1 MLRLREFRTN
11 AKGLPDLLNYAALVD
26 EGVVLNK
33 DGSLMAAW
41 EYRGEDLESAG
52 PLELG
57 AVSARVNKAFLRRGS
72 GWMIHVD
79 AMRMPTNAY
88 PEQGKFGDRT
98 TALIDAERRA
108 QYEAEGAH
116 FETTFVMT
124 VTYLPPADVEGKV
137 QNFLVE
143 GEEKKPNADAA
154 LDRALE
160 NFRVGVREI
169 EDHLSSVLH
178 MRRLGTRRERDAN
191 GVEHLRDELLAHL
204 NGCITGTSHPFEVP
218 AVPMYLD
225 AALGGK
231 DFYGG
236 LKPRIG
242 DKHIRC
248 VAFTGFPASSFPGIL
263 DGLNRLPLT
272 YRWSNR
278 FIFLDDGVAQKQ
290 LEKYRKKWFQKR
302 KSLANLLR
310 EQSGGQATH
319 VDGDADRMA
328 ADAIGALSELS
339 SGVVKFGYYT
349 GVLVLMEDDAERA
362 DLLARDVLKLIN
374 HSGFTARVESVNAI
388 EAYIG
393 SLPGH
398 GYANVRRP
406 LMHTLNLADF
416 LPLTSVWAG
425 LSSNPCPFYPA
436 GSAPLAYTATSGAT
450 PFRLNL
456 HVGDVGHTLI
466 LGPTGAGKSTL
477 LGFLMASQFRYPKA
491 QIFAFDIG
499 NSAFGLAHA
508 TGGDHYEIAG
518 ESSNLAFYPLA
529 DIDTAAE
536 RAWASDWLE
545 TLFALQGVTVTP
557 GLRKDIHRALELLAT
572 STKRTMTDFAHT
584 LSEPALRDA
593 IAHYTLS
600 GSMGSLL
607 DSDRDGLRDNV
618 FQVFEMQHLMAL
630 GEKNAVPVLLYLFH
644 RIEQRL
650 NGEPTLLV
658 LDEAW
663 LMLNSPI
670 FRDKIRELL
679 KTMRKSNAA
688 VVFATQSISDVMRSE
703 IRDVVVE
710 SCPTKIFLPNLEA
723 QTEFAA
729 QAYAAM
735 GLTERQIEIL
745 SQLVPKRQYLY
756 VSPLGRRVFELGL
769 GPVALSFMGAS
780 GREDIA
786 AMRSLMAEAPDTWP
800 ANWLAAR
807 GCTEWAKAWLR
818 IGAMQGAGIVAK
830 TERLEIVA

>member
-1 MLRLREFRTN
+1 MLALREFRSR

-41 EYRGEDLESAG
+41 EYRGEDLDSAA
-52 PLELG
+52 PLELA
-57 AVSARVNKAFLRRGS
+57 AVSARVNRAFLRLDS

-79 AMRMPTNAY
+79 AVRVPTNTY
-88 PEQGKFGDRT
+88 PQEGAFPDRT

-108 QYEAEGAH
+108 QYQAEGAH
-116 FETTFVMT
+116 YETTFVLT

-143 GEEKKPNADAA
+143 GDGRRPKQHAA

-160 NFRVGVREI
+160 NFRIGLRQM
-169 EDHLSSVLH
+169 EDQLSSALH
-178 MRRLGTRRERDAN
+178 MRRLQTIRYRDER
-191 GVEHLRDELLAHL
+191 GVEHVRDELLAHL
-204 NGCITGTSHPFEVP
+204 NYCITGVRQPFEVP
-218 AVPMYLD
+218 SVPMYLD
-225 AALGGK
+225 AFLGGK
-231 DFYGG
+231 DFFGG
-236 LKPRIG
+236 LTPRIG
-242 DKHIRC
+242 EKHIRC
-248 VAFTGFPASSFPGIL
+248 IAFSGFPGSSFPGIL
-263 DGLNRLPLT
+263 DGLNRIPMT

-290 LEKYRKKWFQKR
+290 LDKYRKKWFQKR
-302 KSLANLLR
+302 KSLGNLLR
-310 EQSGGQATH
+310 EQSGGVATH
-319 VDGDADRMA
+319 INADADRMA
-328 ADAIGALSELS
+328 SDAITAISELS

-362 DLLARDVLKLIN
+362 DLAARDVVKLIN
-374 HSGFTARVESVNAI
+374 QSGFTAHVETVNAI
-388 EAYIG
+388 EAYLG

-425 LSSNPCPFYPA
+425 LSNNPSPFYPSA
-436 GSAPLAYTATSGAT
+436 SAPLAYAATSGAT

-477 LGFLMASQFRYPKA
+477 LGLLMASHFRYPKA

-499 NSAFGLAHA
+499 NSAFALAHA

-518 ESSNLAFYPLA
+518 ENSDLAFYPLA
-529 DIDTAAE
+529 EIDSVSERTWAA
-536 RAWASDWLE
+536 DWLE
-545 TLFALQGVTVTP
+545 TLFLLQGVIISP
-557 GLRKDIHRALELLAT
+557 GLRKDIHRSLELLAQ
-572 STKRTMTDFAHT
+572 SPKRTLTDLANT
-584 LSEPALRDA
+584 LSEPELRSA

-600 GSMGSLL
+600 GSLGTLL
-607 DSDRDGLRDNV
+607 DADRDGLRDNV

-630 GEKNAVPVLLYLFH
+630 GEKNVVPVLLYLFH
-644 RIEQRL
+644 KIEKRL
-650 NGEPTLLV
+650 HGEPTLLV

-663 LMLNSPI
+663 LMLSSPI
-670 FRDKIRELL
+670 FRDKIREWL

-703 IRDVVVE
+703 IRDVVIE

-723 QTEFAA
+723 KNEMASA
-729 QAYAAM
+729 AYASM

-786 AMRSLMAEAPDTWP
+786 QIRKLIAEAPDVWP
-800 ANWLAAR
+800 STWLAAR
-807 GCTEWAKAWLR
+807 GRTDWANAWMR
-818 IGAMQGAGIVAK
+818 IGK
-830 TERLEIVA
+830 KLEEAS

>member
-1 MLRLREFRTN
+1 MLRLREFRSR

-26 EGVVLNK
+26 EGIVLNK

-41 EYRGEDLESAG
+41 EYRGEDLDSAG

-79 AMRMPTNAY
+79 AVRVPTNTY
-88 PEQGKFGDRT
+88 PEAGSFRDRT

-108 QYEAEGAH
+108 QYRAEGAH
-116 FETTFVMT
+116 FETAFVMT

-143 GEEKKPNADAA
+143 GDGKKPSADAP
-154 LDRALE
+154 LNRALE
-160 NFRVGVREI
+160 NFRVGVRDI
-169 EDHLSSVLH
+169 EDQLSSALH
-178 MRRLGTRRERDAN
+178 LRRLGSQTYRDAA
-191 GVEHLRDELLAHL
+191 GVEHQRDELLAHL
-204 NGCITGTSHPFEVP
+204 NHCITGVPQPLNVP

-225 AALGGK
+225 AVLGGK

-236 LKPRIG
+236 LAPRIG
-242 DKHIRC
+242 ERHIRC
-248 VAFTGFPASSFPGIL
+248 IAFTGFPASSFPGIL

-278 FIFLDDGVAQKQ
+278 FIFLDDGVAAKQ
-290 LEKYRKKWFQKR
+290 LDKYRKKWFQKR

-339 SGVVKFGYYT
+339 SGIVKFGYYT
-349 GVLVLMEDDAERA
+349 GVLVLMEEDPERA
-362 DLLARDVLKLIN
+362 DLLARDVVKLVN

-388 EAYIG
+388 EAYLG
-393 SLPGH
+393 TLPGH
-398 GYANVRRP
+398 GYPNVRRP

-416 LPLTSVWAG
+416 LPLTSVWSG
-425 LSSNPCPFYPA
+425 LPSNPSPFYPA
-436 GSAPLAYTATSGAT
+436 GSPPLAYAATSGAT

-466 LGPTGAGKSTL
+466 LGPTGSGKSTL
-477 LGFLMASQFRYPKA
+477 LGFLMASHFRYPNA
-491 QIFAFDIG
+491 QIFTFDIG
-499 NSAFGLAHA
+499 NSAFGLCHA

-518 ESSNLAFYPLA
+518 EQSDLAFYPLA
-529 DIDTAAE
+529 DIESPSE
-536 RAWASDWLE
+536 RAWAADWLE
-545 TLFALQGVTVTP
+545 TLFALQGVTVSP
-557 GLRKDIHRALELLAT
+557 AYRKDIHRALELLAT
-572 STKRTMTDFAHT
+572 SPKRTMTDFAHT
-584 LSEPALRDA
+584 LSEPELRGA

-600 GSMGSLL
+600 GSMGALL

-618 FQVFEMQHLMAL
+618 FSVFEMQHLMAL

-644 RIEQRL
+644 QIEKRL
-650 NGEPTLLV
+650 HGEPTLLV

-670 FRDKIRELL
+670 FRDKIREWL

-710 SCPTKIFLPNLEA
+710 SCPTKIFLPNLES
-723 QTEFAA
+723 QTEFSA
-729 QAYAAM
+729 QAYGAM
-735 GLTERQIEIL
+735 GLTERQIEML

-756 VSPLGRRVFELGL
+756 MSPLGRRVFELGL
-769 GPVALSFMGAS
+769 GPVALSFVGAG
-780 GREDIA
+780 GRDDIA
-786 AMRSLMAEAPDTWP
+786 TMRKLIAQTPQTWP
-800 ANWLAAR
+800 AQWLSAR
-807 GCTEWAKAWLR
+807 GQTEWANAWMRL
-818 IGAMQGAGIVAK
+818 GVPNEAPAASAQAALEVVA
-830 TERLEIVA
+830 